1 MSLQQSN
8 QQQNYMQDYK
18 KGKLFMELSVSHLT
32 KEFGRKRAVNNIS
45 FKLSYGV
52 YGLLGPNGAG
62 KTTLM
67 KMLVDILT
75 PSEGEVCLDG
85 VNIHELGASY
95 RDKLGYMPQEIGVYK
110 NFSARKFL
118 KYIAALKGITGKAA
132 DKKIEELLE
141 LVGLKDVGKKRLGGF
156 SGGMLRRIGIA
167 QTLLNDPKILILDEP
182 TAGLDPQER
191 IRFRNIISELSKN
204 RIVILSTH
212 IISDIEFIAGEVII
226 MRNGSIL
233 KIDTTNHLLCE
244 VEGKVWKARVSYAV
258 FHEIKGIYTIG
269 NIIQKGDDMEVRI
282 VGERKPDFP
291 CEPMKPILEDVF
303 SYYFGENE
311 QPERGRQ

>member
-1 MSLQQSN
+1 
-8 QQQNYMQDYK
+8 
-18 KGKLFMELSVSHLT
+18 MELTVCNLT
-32 KEFGRKRAVNNIS
+32 KDFGGKRAVDNVS
-45 FKLSYGV
+45 FRLSYGV

-75 PSEGEVCLDG
+75 PSAGEVCLNG

-132 DKKIEELLE
+132 DEKIEELLD
-141 LVGLKDVGKKRLGGF
+141 LVGLRDVGRKKLGGF

-167 QTLLNDPKILILDEP
+167 QTLLNDPEILILDEP

-191 IRFRNIISELSKN
+191 IRFRNIISELSEN
-204 RIVILSTH
+204 RIVVLSTH
-212 IISDIEFIAGEVII
+212 IISDMEFIAGEVII
-226 MRNGSIL
+226 MRNGGVL
-233 KIDTTNHLLCE
+233 KVDTTDQLLQE
-244 VEGKVWKARVSYAV
+244 VEGKVWSATVSRSMFQEV
-258 FHEIKGIYTIG
+258 KNQYTIG
-269 NIIQKGDDMEVRI
+269 NIIQKSDGVEMRIIGDK
-282 VGERKPDFP
+282 KPDFP
-291 CEPMKPILEDVF
+291 CEPIKPILEDVF
-303 SYYFGENE
+303 SYYFGGNLL
-311 QPERGRQ
+311 

>member
-1 MSLQQSN
+1 
-8 QQQNYMQDYK
+8 
-18 KGKLFMELSVSHLT
+18 MELSVCNLT
-32 KEFGRKRAVNNIS
+32 KDFGGKRAVDNVS

-75 PSEGEVCLDG
+75 PSSGEVCLDG
-85 VNIHELGASY
+85 VNVHELGASY

-132 DKKIEELLE
+132 DKKIEELLD
-141 LVGLKDVGKKRLGGF
+141 LVGLKDVGRKKLGGF

-167 QTLLNDPKILILDEP
+167 QTLLNDPQILILDEP

-191 IRFRNIISELSKN
+191 IRFRNIISELSEN
-204 RIVILSTH
+204 RIVVLSTH
-212 IISDIEFIAGEVII
+212 IISDMEFIAGEVII
-226 MRNGSIL
+226 MRNGGVL
-233 KIDTTNHLLCE
+233 KIDTTDRLLQD
-244 VEGKVWKARVSYAV
+244 VEGKVWSATISHAMFQK
-258 FHEIKGIYTIG
+258 IKNQYTIG
-269 NIIQKGDDMEVRI
+269 NIVQKSDGVEIRIIGDK
-282 VGERKPDFP
+282 KPDFS
-291 CEPMKPILEDVF
+291 CEPIKPILEDVF
-303 SYYFGENE
+303 SYYFG
-311 QPERGRQ
+311 GDVL

>member
-1 MSLQQSN
+1 
-8 QQQNYMQDYK
+8 
-18 KGKLFMELSVSHLT
+18 MELTVYNLT
-32 KEFGRKRAVNNIS
+32 KDFGGKRAVDNVS
-45 FKLSYGV
+45 FRLSYGV

-75 PSEGEVCLDG
+75 PSAGEVCLNG

-132 DKKIEELLE
+132 DEKIEELLD
-141 LVGLKDVGKKRLGGF
+141 LVGLRDVGRKKLGGF

-167 QTLLNDPKILILDEP
+167 QTLLNDPEILILDEP

-191 IRFRNIISELSKN
+191 IRFRNIISELSEN
-204 RIVILSTH
+204 RIVVLSTH
-212 IISDIEFIAGEVII
+212 IISDMEFIAGEVII
-226 MRNGSIL
+226 MRNGGVL
-233 KIDTTNHLLCE
+233 KVDTTDQLLQE
-244 VEGKVWKARVSYAV
+244 VEGKVWSATVSRSM
-258 FHEIKGIYTIG
+258 FHKVKSQYTIG
-269 NIIQKGDDMEVRI
+269 NIIQKSDGVEMRMIGDK
-282 VGERKPDFP
+282 KPDFP
-291 CEPMKPILEDVF
+291 CEPIKPILEDVF
-303 SYYFGENE
+303 SYYFGGNIL
-311 QPERGRQ
+311 